1 MIKSKPF
8 TILVTPVPF
17 TETRNILFQWQLSC
31 HASFHHHSST
41 SRLLHFYVC
50 SMYHH
55 LTKVLH
61 SNPRRDTSLC
71 FDATNSETY
80 FWHAADRRRRPHLLL
95 HFLLPSTTHTCTR
108 LDTFHLPPQPPRHGT
123 TFHATKK
130 KCWEHEKNQKKTLN
144 FEAGISSFT
153 KFSLF
158 LTRSPLRAL
167 NYQTFTN

>member
-108 LDTFHLPPQPPRHGT
+108 LAHSNHISSTTTTTPSWHNIPRHKKNVESMKR
-123 TFHATKK
+123 TKRK
-130 KCWEHEKNQKKTLN
+130 LWILRQESVPSLN
-144 FEAGISSFT
+144 FHYS
-153 KFSLF
+153 
-158 LTRSPLRAL
+158 
-167 NYQTFTN
+167 